1 MTLEGIAG
9 TPQGDQ
15 SFFGTAA
22 QARTGSERSGPSP
35 GANLVGG
42 IGGSAASIP
51 MSPEA
56 AMRKVRAAQRGSR
69 ARGQQSLGVCAGAPR
84 SRPAT
89 SRFFLDYYALSG
101 FAQNLFVN
109 TLEMSHKFSTEV
121 GMPRHEADR
130 LATYLTQL
138 LCEHKERLSETYVEK
153 ASLQRALI
161 DLEGRIASAR
171 AEVLKAQEMSLGQ
184 VQSGQSQLGQDI
196 KTLRVEFKHEV
207 DKLQS
212 TQRLDINL
220 ERGNTREELRKMMEQ
235 VHEQDQKFERELN
248 ALR

>member
-56 AMRKVRAAQRGSR
+56 AMRK
-69 ARGQQSLGVCAGAPR
+69 
-84 SRPAT
+84 
-89 SRFFLDYYALSG
+89 
-101 FAQNLFVN
+101 NLFVN

-248 ALR
+248 ALRTQLEASKNDMIKWFVGMMTSVFLVVASALRMLGKW